1 MKLYSLVMLDLG
13 GTLLDSNN
21 QISPNTKRLLNRL
34 QQRGVPVVLCS
45 SGPPSGAIAAA
56 RLCGL
61 TGLLVCYDG
70 SLILDQNQNILA
82 DTGIDGETALRLKQ
96 AAAIEFPDIAVTSC
110 LYDIWLADS
119 AQDPNVL
126 AFGKRYG
133 REAIEG
139 PLRNALQSNGHAHKM
154 ICLGQPLRL
163 KTFQNWA
170 APLFPSLSVNAFGAT
185 CLDITAAGVSKGAAM
200 KKIQSYYNVT
210 AEQIVAAGDY
220 FTDMEML
227 RRAGLGI
234 AMGNAPEAV
243 KRAAARVTASNDEE
257 GVYIA
262 LKNLRFR
269 PPTEKEIPPEIQ
281 TD

>member
-1 MKLYSLVMLDLG
+1 MNLYSVVMLDLG

-34 QQRGVPVVLCS
+34 QQRGVPIVLCS
-45 SGPPSGAIAAA
+45 SGPPSDAIMAA
-56 RLCGL
+56 RQCGL

-82 DTGIDGETALRLKQ
+82 DTGIDGETALRLKRY
-96 AAAIEFPDIAVTSC
+96 ASAECPDVAVTSC
-110 LYDIWLADS
+110 LYDIGLADS
-119 AQDPNVL
+119 VQDPNVS

-133 REAIEG
+133 QEAIEG
-139 PLRNALQSNGHAHKM
+139 PLESALHSNGHAHKM
-154 ICLGQPLRL
+154 IGLGQPLRI
-163 KTFQNWA
+163 KDFQNWA
-170 APLFPSLSVNAFGAT
+170 VPLFPSLSVTASGAT
-185 CLDITAAGVSKGAAM
+185 CLEITAAGVSKGAAM
-200 KKIQSYYNVT
+200 KTIQSYYNV
-210 AEQIVAAGDY
+210 APEQIVAAGDY

-269 PPTEKEIPPEIQ
+269 PPEGNKI
-281 TD
+281 

>member
-56 RLCGL
+56 RRCDL

-70 SLILDQNQNILA
+70 SLILDQNQNILE

-96 AAAIEFPDIAVTSC
+96 AAAVEFPDIAVTSC

-119 AQDPNVL
+119 AQDPNVC

-154 ICLGQPLRL
+154 VCLGKPLRL
-163 KTFQNWA
+163 KAFQNWA
-170 APLFPSLSVNAFGAT
+170 APLFPSLSVTAFRAFSVPA
-185 CLDITAAGVSKGAAM
+185 DQENDQKP
-200 KKIQSYYNVT
+200 
-210 AEQIVAAGDY
+210 
-220 FTDMEML
+220 
-227 RRAGLGI
+227 RAGCGHDSSDR
-234 AMGNAPEAV
+234 MGQQ
-243 KRAAARVTASNDEE
+243 K
-257 GVYIA
+257 
-262 LKNLRFR
+262 
-269 PPTEKEIPPEIQ
+269 PPLLHRHPEIQ
-281 TD
+281 KKHHKARCHEYTGKNRKPSRSFCG

>member
-1 MKLYSLVMLDLG
+1 MNLYSVVMLDLG

-34 QQRGVPVVLCS
+34 QQRGIPVILCS

-61 TGLLVCYDG
+61 TDLLVCYDG
-70 SLILDQNQNILA
+70 SLILDQNQNILQ

-96 AAAIEFPDIAVTSC
+96 AAAVEFPDIAVTSC

-119 AQDPNVL
+119 VQDPNVL

-163 KTFQNWA
+163 KNFQNWA
-170 APLFPSLSVNAFGAT
+170 APLFPSLSVSAFGAT

-210 AEQIVAAGDY
+210 AEQIVAVGDY

-269 PPTEKEIPPEIQ
+269 PPTEKENPPEIQ